1 MSFWQEL
8 KRRNVFR
15 VGAVYLA
22 VAWLIVQV
30 VSSISEPLNLPD
42 WFDTVVILLLAGG
55 FPVAL
60 LLAWAF
66 ELTPDGVRLDDNART
81 RRTPTVPI
89 GRTIDFAIIGVLV
102 VALALTVFNRTPP
115 APENSI
121 AVLRFTNQTDDADQ
135 NYLSNSIP
143 SEILNRL
150 VPVEGLFIVGENSS
164 FQFDLGA
171 GDYDTIGTALNVAY
185 VLEGSFLKVGE
196 RIRVRPQLV
205 RTTDGVAVWSDIY
218 EGEGDDIFTI
228 LPDISVAVADALS
241 VELGVRE
248 QQMRYFGTD
257 SEEAY
262 DHFIRGREAWSSGSG
277 QAIAELTRATEI
289 DPNYA
294 EAWAWLSTAYGSST
308 GGAQSQAEFDEFYE
322 SMKGSAERAVELGPE
337 VWVGHASLAWAL
349 LGESD
354 WIGAYES
361 FRNANRLA
369 QIAGARMGFRA
380 ATFVEVFGHMEEG
393 ARRLETLLE
402 IDPYD
407 MQARRFFWTALY
419 VMGRYDD
426 VRDRMERRGLTFEPS
441 GWNFAWFMDR
451 GETDRVQA
459 ALALA
464 PEGSIEHRLSEVIA
478 SREGTLEL
486 IRDWLNEPEFKTRS
500 ALSAASYYAG
510 YYGDTD
516 LAVELL
522 REAFLTYGWG
532 VYFRMWHDVLSET
545 RQTPEFKRFLI
556 DLGFVDFWR
565 QTGEWNDYCQPLPGG
580 DDFECV

>member
-8 KRRNVFR
+8 NRRHVFR
-15 VGAVYLA
+15 VGAIYLA
-22 VAWLIVQV
+22 ASWLIIQV
-30 VSSISEPLNLPD
+30 VSTINEPLNLPD
-42 WFDTVVILLLAGG
+42 WFDTVSILLLAGG

-66 ELTPDGVRLDDNART
+66 ELTPDGIRRDNDAAAT
-81 RRTPTVPI
+81 RAPTVPV

-102 VALALTVFNRTPP
+102 VALALTLFNRTPP

-121 AVLRFTNQTDDADQ
+121 AVLRFTNQSEDVDQ
-135 NYLSNSIP
+135 NYLTNSIP

-164 FQFDLGA
+164 FQFDVGT
-171 GDYDTIGTALNVAY
+171 GDYDTIGSALNVAY
-185 VLEGSFLKVGE
+185 VLEGSFLKTGE

-262 DHFIRGREAWSSGSG
+262 DHFIRGREVWISNSE
-277 QAIAELTRATEI
+277 QAIAEFTRATAI

-294 EAWAWLSTAYGSST
+294 EAWAWMSTTYG
-308 GGAQSQAEFDEFYE
+308 GLQGRAQSRAEFDELYE
-322 SMKGSAERAVELGPE
+322 LMKGSAQRAVELGPE

-354 WIGAYES
+354 WIGANES
-361 FRNANRLA
+361 FQNATRLA
-369 QIAGARMGFRA
+369 RISGARMGFRA

-393 ARRLETLLE
+393 VRRLETLLE
-402 IDPYD
+402 IDPYNVE
-407 MQARRFFWTALY
+407 ATGFLWTALT

-426 VRDRMERRGLTFEPS
+426 VRGRMERRGLTFEPS
-441 GWNFAWFMDR
+441 SWNFSWFMER
-451 GETDRVQA
+451 GEAARVQA

-464 PEGSIEHRLSEVIA
+464 PEDTIEHRLSEVIT

-486 IRDWLNEPEFKTRS
+486 IRDWLNEPEFKTRPV
-500 ALSAASYYAG
+500 LIFVSYWAG

-532 VYFRMWHDVLSET
+532 AYFRMWHDVLSEV
-545 RQTPEFKRFLI
+545 RQTSEFKEFLI
-556 DLGFVDFWR
+556 DLGFVEFWR
-565 QTGEWNDYCQPLPGG
+565 QTGDWNDYCQPLPGG